1 MTPSLSFVLIRRSQS
16 SARARTDFLIADFVV
31 QFDDE
36 LKFVSWVR
44 SSDLV
49 CREPAG
55 MDDLSDREVDRWREP
70 LLDVS
75 DCC

>member
-16 SARARTDFLIADFVV
+16 SARARTDFLTTDFVV

-36 LKFVSWVR
+36 LKFVSWVS

-49 CREPAG
+49 CRELAG
-55 MDDLSDREVDRWREP
+55 IDDLSDRDVDRWREP
-70 LLDVS
+70 LLDVK